1 MSRTAPR
8 ESCDEVS
15 GIKNQN
21 AYVRILAL
29 NISGY
34 ETMGRLSTH
43 ASYILI
49 KKNRNKNNFCPIML
63 AIDSLFSIFNIL

>member
-8 ESCDEVS
+8 ESCEEVG

-34 ETMGRLSTH
+34 GTMDRLSTH
-43 ASYILI
+43 ALYILI
-49 KKNRNKNNFCPIML
+49 
-63 AIDSLFSIFNIL
+63 

>member
-1 MSRTAPR
+1 MRNTSFTSKLNVAMSRTAPR
-8 ESCDEVS
+8 ESCDEVG

-34 ETMGRLSTH
+34 GTMGRLSTH

-49 KKNRNKNNFCPIML
+49 
-63 AIDSLFSIFNIL
+63 

>member
-1 MSRTAPR
+1 MRNTSFTSKLNVAMSRTAPR

-34 ETMGRLSTH
+34 ETVGRLSTH

-49 KKNRNKNNFCPIML
+49 KKIGIKTISVP
-63 AIDSLFSIFNIL
+63 

>member
-1 MSRTAPR
+1 MLRTAPR
-8 ESCDEVS
+8 GCCDKVD

-29 NISGY
+29 NITGY
-34 ETMGRLSTH
+34 GAVGRLSTH

-49 KKNRNKNNFCPIML
+49 
-63 AIDSLFSIFNIL
+63 

>member
-8 ESCDEVS
+8 ESCDEVG

-34 ETMGRLSTH
+34 GTMDRLSTH
-43 ASYILI
+43 ALYILI
-49 KKNRNKNNFCPIML
+49 
-63 AIDSLFSIFNIL
+63 